1 MKGPQGQPI
10 PLHYTLKGESLDYLS
25 DVLYQRRILK
35 KTRGARKQP
44 DNTHI
49 LASQYFGQ
57 LAPHS
62 GMLPTNVTKKRIQGK
77 RAAAVYRK

>member
-10 PLHYTLKGESLDYLS
+10 PLHYTLRGESLDYLS
-25 DVLYQRRILK
+25 DVLYQRRLLGK
-35 KTRGARKQP
+35 MRGVRKQP

-49 LASQYFGQ
+49 VASQYFGQ

-62 GMLPTNVTKKRIQGK
+62 GMLPHGCDSQAQPGKK
-77 RAAAVYRK
+77 AAAVYRK